1 MMIKPADILL
11 YTGTGLLIYYL
22 IKGVRQDTR
31 RSARAEEIEKERQ
44 QTQEVQRTAQEFM
57 LSWKDKS
64 GRRRS
69 VNLDTLSLKLKEALR
84 GSIFDEDETA
94 IQMVMTTVPV
104 SIQGPSGI
112 SYPIRTIAARYAINT
127 NGKNLKADLIR
138 LLSRK
143 ELVSTGT
150 NRHIQFL

>member
-1 MMIKPADILL
+1 MIKPADILL

-22 IKGVRQDTR
+22 IRGVRQDTR
-31 RSARAEEIEKERQ
+31 RSAEREEVRREKQ
-44 QTQEVQRTAQEFM
+44 KTQEVQRTAQEFM
-57 LSWKDKS
+57 LSWKDS
-64 GRRRS
+64 RGRRQS

-84 GSIFDEDETA
+84 GSIFNEDEAA
-94 IQMVMTTVPV
+94 IKMVMTTVPV
-104 SIQGPSGI
+104 SIKGPSGI

-138 LLSRK
+138 LLSRN
-143 ELVSTGT
+143 ELQSTGT